1 MIEKVKNTKVNRK
14 EKIKA
19 YIEIIRIPNSF
30 MMGLAVLVG
39 VLIANHEY
47 FLNFRN
53 YLTILSG
60 FATGFFLTASS
71 MVFNDYND
79 REIDLINQPSRAIP
93 SKRIGE
99 REALSYGILLSL
111 IGIISSLYTGLYTFA
126 IAILTFGI
134 ALLYNFW
141 GKKTGLIGNFMV
153 SYSVTIPLIY
163 GAVMI
168 NSFTFKIM
176 IFASMVFLT
185 NTGREII
192 KGIADIAG
200 DSVKGIRTIA
210 VKYGAKRAS
219 IVASWFIL
227 VAVFLSFIPTITR
240 MTGLLYFILVL
251 AVDGIL
257 ISSVLT
263 ILNKADK
270 EIALLVKKRILF
282 AMFLGLIAF
291 SLSFV

>member
-79 REIDLINQPSRAIP
+79 REIDLINQPSRPIP

-219 IVASWFIL
+219 IVASWF
-227 VAVFLSFIPTITR
+227 
-240 MTGLLYFILVL
+240 
-251 AVDGIL
+251 
-257 ISSVLT
+257 
-263 ILNKADK
+263 
-270 EIALLVKKRILF
+270 
-282 AMFLGLIAF
+282 
-291 SLSFV
+291 